1 MQPPFGMQDTEASS
15 IWNIRIWNRE
25 AVKFEFYAV
34 LLIEE
39 CTDGCYCC
47 GRKYYDYSNA
57 TMVFLIANGL
67 RFIFTCSL
75 SLRSLSLF
83 IMLHIRILIH
93 TYV

>member
-15 IWNIRIWNRE
+15 TEHPDLEQE